1 MSEKDDILGLAFLVG
16 GAIHDLKQNT
26 VGDGKFVSG
35 SLPDPANFV
44 RNVAAQDISKVV
56 AENKAQAQAAG
67 GPPTPAGSP
76 QPQGV
81 PAPLAEDVVRQL
93 LPMLTEIREEL
104 RKITNRMGI

>member
-44 RNVAAQDISKVV
+44 RTVAAQDITKVV
-56 AENKAQAQAAG
+56 QENKAQSAGAVPPPAA
-67 GPPTPAGSP
+67 PS
-76 QPQGV
+76 QPQGS
-81 PAPLAEDVVRQL
+81 PAPLASDVVRQL
-93 LPMLTEIREEL
+93 LPMLTEIRDEL
-104 RKITNRMGI
+104 RKITTRMGI